1 MQQEW
6 QFLPELSREWRSK
19 LFDGVLATVVLCLTW
34 LIVTITIRPVEVAF
48 GAPGLLVYALG
59 LVAAALYGLQQA
71 LSRAHSEP
79 TRAWFGMAGGIL
91 AWTVIS
97 VCTHLGLPAER
108 SAELIML
115 IMAALVVALLWR
127 VLPVGPRFF
136 GLAFLLNWLEN
147 IIIGAGEALVRY
159 SPVFDLLFRATG
171 YLAILFIA
179 LGLGWMLFLTR
190 RRIERISGALGLWF
204 LASLALYV
212 FQGGSF

>member
-1 MQQEW
+1 
-6 QFLPELSREWRSK
+6 
-19 LFDGVLATVVLCLTW
+19 
-34 LIVTITIRPVEVAF
+34 
-48 GAPGLLVYALG
+48 
-59 LVAAALYGLQQA
+59 
-71 LSRAHSEP
+71 
-79 TRAWFGMAGGIL
+79 
-91 AWTVIS
+91 
-97 VCTHLGLPAER
+97 
-108 SAELIML
+108 ML